1 MMKSHIIKIPPIF
14 FPTVYLKLVHILKT
28 HHIYKPIQCLS
39 YDNALTNCSQMKLLS
54 LFVRHKLFIVH
65 VTSQM
70 MLILRVSFIKDAKL
84 VNVYHSSVLWLDFLA
99 FLYFFSLLFLVL
111 FLFYLIKNFENFCLY
126 YHSFVSKFK
135 TAFAI

>member
-1 MMKSHIIKIPPIF
+1 MKSQKIDAEEIMMKSHIIKIPPIF

-70 MLILRVSFIKDAKL
+70 MLILRVSFIKDSKL
-84 VNVYHSSVLWLDFLA
+84 VNVYHSSVLCLDFLA
-99 FLYFFSLLFLVL
+99 FFYFFFSVVFGFIFVL
-111 FLFYLIKNFENFCLY
+111 FGKEF
-126 YHSFVSKFK
+126 
-135 TAFAI
+135 